1 MLIFLHMY
9 FVTFFYDGLS
19 KLCTD
24 DIILSGGVEYM
35 WTSVEVCACWKEA
48 RRPTRIFTANLIQS
62 HSIQKQAFFSYHLID
77 CITKSIVLLI
87 QMNFLMYSKNVK
99 LSFFKILGSSW
110 YEQEERQQSVILYFC
125 CNPKKKKKKEHQIIS
140 MVRIH
145 YLYFSL
151 AHSMDN
157 IKPDAIRPMDENA
170 WHLFRFTNWTW
181 DYLWTRK
188 HISEDLEG
196 AKINNQQLSL
206 NSRGG
211 QGKRRT

>member
-24 DIILSGGVEYM
+24 DIMLSGGVEYM

-77 CITKSIVLLI
+77 CITKSIMLLI

-110 YEQEERQQSVILYFC
+110 YEQRRDNKVSFYIFVATQ
-125 CNPKKKKKKEHQIIS
+125 KKEKK
-140 MVRIH
+140 
-145 YLYFSL
+145 
-151 AHSMDN
+151 AAPNN
-157 IKPDAIRPMDENA
+157 INGTNT
-170 WHLFRFTNWTW
+170 LFILLPCTFN
-181 DYLWTRK
+181 
-188 HISEDLEG
+188 
-196 AKINNQQLSL
+196 
-206 NSRGG
+206 G
-211 QGKRRT
+211 QY